1 MEKIFERCMQI
12 VLKNVGHHSLKTD
25 ICFEILA
32 YLSLKNSFKNLIIS
46 HIEQL
51 CLHVDAV
58 SYQAFVFMTLN
69 LCRDTKFDSIPS
81 FGLKQKDSQ
90 QSEHLDLSYWQIKEV
105 KKQLPKASLMMTE
118 FANDYGQNMSG
129 VRKQLFNSNRVFEIL
144 KKKEFLKEAGVL

>member
-1 MEKIFERCMQI
+1 
-12 VLKNVGHHSLKTD
+12 
-25 ICFEILA
+25 
-32 YLSLKNSFKNLIIS
+32 
-46 HIEQL
+46 
-51 CLHVDAV
+51 
-58 SYQAFVFMTLN
+58 MTLN